1 MDQQLEEIPTCARRL
16 YRILSNND
24 FELVMDD
31 DKLFLLQPQSV
42 QTNRE
47 FYTSGKLT
55 TAPQI
60 KFKGAQKFEP
70 KILAW
75 ITISENGFRNC
86 FFFKTKQAVDQT
98 TSFDK

>member
-1 MDQQLEEIPTCARRL
+1 MDQQLEEIPTRARRL

-47 FYTSGKLT
+47 FRTSDKLT

-60 KFKGAQKFEP
+60 KFKRAQKFEP

-75 ITISENGFRNC
+75 ITISENGFRNRS
-86 FFFKTKQAVDQT
+86 FFKTKQAVDQT
-98 TSFDK
+98 TSLDK